1 MTTYTGKD
9 VTFKIAGSTVGYT
22 QEVSFEIANGQLEI
36 KEIGLETIKEFAWT
50 QINASGSFSIIH
62 TTYDIINDVLTYGT
76 TKNLSLEFGSVPD
89 YTLTFNN
96 VKYESFE
103 ISFSLEEPVKSEM
116 SWKAETVQL
125 T

>member
-62 TTYDIINDVLTYGT
+62 TTYDIINP
-76 TKNLSLEFGSVPD
+76 FP
-89 YTLTFNN
+89 
-96 VKYESFE
+96 
-103 ISFSLEEPVKSEM
+103 
-116 SWKAETVQL
+116 
-125 T
+125 